1 MKFRSYLKI
10 IKIYFLLSIV
20 SAFVSFVTVIF
31 GGKSLLEMALQYG
44 EVNKEIPK
52 IALYLRGINQT
63 IARIHFQLYTLLIC
77 LIIFFIA
84 KNFKLVYGKLREY
97 F

>member
-20 SAFVSFVTVIF
+20 SAFVSFVAVIF
-31 GGKSLLEMALQYG
+31 GSKSLLEMALQYG

>member
-20 SAFVSFVTVIF
+20 SAFVSFVAVIF

>member
-20 SAFVSFVTVIF
+20 LTLICLGILIPGS
-31 GGKSLLEMALQYG
+31 KSLFEMALQYG

-52 IALYLRGINQT
+52 IALYLRGINQ
-63 IARIHFQLYTLLIC
+63 IVEGVRFNLEILLAG
-77 LIIFFIA
+77 LTMFFAA

>member
-10 IKIYFLLSIV
+10 IKIYFLLTIV
-20 SAFVSFVTVIF
+20 FAFVSFVIVIF
-31 GGKSLLEMALQYG
+31 GGKSLFETVSLYG
-44 EVNKEIPK
+44 EMNRDIPK
-52 IALYLRGINQT
+52 VALYLSATNQIIEGIRFN
-63 IARIHFQLYTLLIC
+63 IKILLTG
-77 LIIFFIA
+77 LTVFFIA

>member
-20 SAFVSFVTVIF
+20 LTLICLGILIPGS
-31 GGKSLLEMALQYG
+31 KSLFEMALQYG

-63 IARIHFQLYTLLIC
+63 IARIHFQLYTLLTC